1 MKFSESTYF
10 NPLRHHLLEMPFG
23 TFYFCEKFFV
33 SELNE
38 GVHFDWCMIE
48 NVMDELI
55 KYYGKD
61 AKLGYIPNRINSY
74 SVNPHY
80 WDKADKIYN
89 MIVASAIVSYSTITM
104 MNATI
109 EKHFFSKSIKR
120 CTSLTEAV
128 DWILNLKELRDCQ
141 I

>member
-38 GVHFDWCMIE
+38 G
-48 NVMDELI
+48 
-55 KYYGKD
+55 